1 MPEWTTFLRARGA
14 VFDRDGALVH
24 FGDPHAEIAA
34 AHADVVADLSHLALL
49 RAAGDDACAFLHGQ
63 FSSDVRALKE
73 DASGLGAYCTPQGRA
88 LAVFRLF
95 RAHGAYFLLL
105 DAALAD
111 ATLARLKLF
120 VLRARVALTR
130 DDGHRVLGIA
140 GPNAPLLVRDALG
153 ARFPAP
159 DEVVSQD
166 PYVLLGLPGP
176 HPRAAIIA
184 PAAQARAVWERL
196 HAARAVGRPVW
207 DWHDIRAGLPALTP
221 ATVEAFIPQMLNL
234 DLLGGVHFKKG
245 CYPGQEIVARTQYLG
260 RLKQRMYRFRVHDA
274 PAPAPA
280 PGTGLYARDF
290 GEQRAGTV
298 VLSSPSPEGGSEL
311 LAVAQSEVSDHLRL
325 GGLDGPALK
334 TEPLP
339 YTLAA

>member
-1 MPEWTTFLRARGA
+1 M
-14 VFDRDGALVH
+14 FDRDGTGTVAH
-24 FGDPHAEIAA
+24 FGDPAAEIAA
-34 AHADVVADLSHLALL
+34 AHADVLADLSHLALL
-49 RAAGDDACAFLHGQ
+49 RATGDDAAAFLHGQ

-95 RAHGAYFLLL
+95 RAHDAYFLLL
-105 DAALAD
+105 NAALAD

-120 VLRARVALTR
+120 VLRARVALAR
-130 DDGHRVLGIA
+130 DGEHRVLGIA

-166 PYVLLGLPGP
+166 PHVLLGLPGP
-176 HPRAAIIA
+176 HPRAAIIVA
-184 PAAQARAVWERL
+184 AAQAPAVWERL
-196 HAARAVGRPVW
+196 RAARAVGHPVW

-260 RLKQRMYRFRVHDA
+260 RLKQRMYRFRLREGA
-274 PAPAPA
+274 PPA
-280 PGTGLYARDF
+280 PGTGLYAREF

-298 VLSSPSPEGGSEL
+298 VLSSPAPDGGAEL
-311 LAVAQSEVSDHLRL
+311 LAVAQNEVSDHLHL
-325 GGLDGPALK
+325 GQLDGPALT